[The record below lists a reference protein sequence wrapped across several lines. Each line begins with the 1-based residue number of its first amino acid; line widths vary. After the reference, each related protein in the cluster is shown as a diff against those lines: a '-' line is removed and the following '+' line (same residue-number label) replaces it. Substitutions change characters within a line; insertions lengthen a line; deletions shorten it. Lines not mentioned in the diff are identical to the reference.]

1 MKFWINASSFCNA
14 HLGRLMQSWSWQPWT
29 FTTTQ
34 TLSGPILLMED
45 FLELIGTVVSPI
57 IYLFTHVFVTCQ
69 AGGCLGSPPTVS
81 LSILLVTDGVLDVDI
96 HMRPVGCQRLKDL
109 RKNSLGC
116 WPQWLIQTGDLGER
130 WERRKEPLGRMKGS
144 FQIAAHPGHDFVSFI
159 LLGILVLLVMTPW
172 FWEITCFDPNFSA
185 PTVLRMEL
193 LKEEA
198 AGITRVKSCE
208 SPMAAAH
215 EERACEMPKNSSETD
230 LKHMCHETWWRKAN
244 HEPICWEYWHTVLR
258 HIYTRNWFGNHSY
271 WSKTSTKPV
280 IFWLGYASKK
290 IHSKCGWISWT
301 DPHVIRSSTMFNW
314 SF

>member
-159 LLGILVLLVMTPW
+159 LLGILVLLVMTTSG
-172 FWEITCFDPNFSA
+172 FGRSH
-185 PTVLRMEL
+185 VLTPIFHHQL
-193 LKEEA
+193 
-198 AGITRVKSCE
+198 VKDGTAQGGGCRNNSCE
-208 SPMAAAH
+208 VMWVAKKLPTC
-215 EERACEMPKNSSETD
+215 RACEMPKNSSETD

>member
-144 FQIAAHPGHDFVSFI
+144 FQIAAHPGHDFVSWKFCLGFLRCLSWQPPVLGDHMFWPQFFI
-159 LLGILVLLVMTPW
+159 TN
-172 FWEITCFDPNFSA
+172 CA
-185 PTVLRMEL
+185 
-193 LKEEA
+193 
-198 AGITRVKSCE
+198 
-208 SPMAAAH
+208 
-215 EERACEMPKNSSETD
+215 
-230 LKHMCHETWWRKAN
+230 
-244 HEPICWEYWHTVLR
+244 
-258 HIYTRNWFGNHSY
+258 
-271 WSKTSTKPV
+271 
-280 IFWLGYASKK
+280 
-290 IHSKCGWISWT
+290 
-301 DPHVIRSSTMFNW
+301 
-314 SF
+314 